1 MTGRSASPRSAGT
14 TAIPV
19 CLNPAYAS
27 YLPAVATALKPVL
40 NEIAGLPGAPVRISQ
55 AAATY
60 QQGAGNAVGIGL
72 AGPSVTGTPLVYH
85 LLLPDQL
92 LGSLTT
98 TSELASAARSTAGRE
113 ILASVIG
120 DGPSASQA
128 QHAVM
133 AALIMAVRLP
143 DTPPG
148 TPPTAS
154 SQSGPSRRALCEH
167 AAECA
172 ASRAS
177 RAAGVINQPPEVAP
191 GSPAYAA
198 ARRFAALPAWPGTPG
213 SCGT

>member
-1 MTGRSASPRSAGT
+1 
-14 TAIPV
+14 
-19 CLNPAYAS
+19 
-27 YLPAVATALKPVL
+27 VL

-72 AGPSVTGTPLVYH
+72 AGPSVTGTPPVYH

-92 LGSLTT
+92 LGSLTA

-148 TPPTAS
+148 TPPTAT
-154 SQSGPSRRALCEH
+154 
-167 AAECA
+167 
-172 ASRAS
+172 
-177 RAAGVINQPPEVAP
+177 
-191 GSPAYAA
+191 YAA
-198 ARRFAALPAWPGTPG
+198 ARRFAALPASARHAWLMRHLTALRADRITLAQLP
-213 SCGT
+213 